1 LTPTPEVIRAIFDW
15 YAANGGP
22 TLPYR
27 SQPAIPGVSPQ
38 ILGDLVSPN
47 TLEYAVGINR
57 QVGARG
63 AVRADYVFRDYRD
76 FYSQRTDTTTGTVTN
91 PIGQTFDLAVIENTN
106 VAKRLYQ
113 GLTTQGTYRFAG
125 RTDVGATYTLS
136 RAWGNFNGENVASGP
151 IPAEMENYPE
161 FIQERWNYPEGDL
174 QVDQRH
180 RARLWLNVG
189 VPRLNG
195 LTVSVL
201 QTLET
206 GVPFGPNNINN
217 ANPNGVDARPYV
229 TNPGYL
235 TPPDGATTEY
245 FYPVDCSN
253 VPASVTAAG
262 FDCTDGA
269 QRDALRTVGQKRTDV
284 AINYVFRMATG
295 GRSLE
300 FFTRA
305 DVLNLF
311 DQSQMCGCG
320 GTVFGNQNAHGG
332 GVTQTRI
339 DQTVRTNVSHPAVYA
354 PFNPFTQTP
363 VQGVH
368 WNYGPNFGN
377 ALNRF
382 AYTTPRMFRINFG
395 VRF

>member
-1 LTPTPEVIRAIFDW
+1 MTANLGLRWDKNHGRDQAGNLVAKDSAFSPRLGVVIDPFGESEVVDHRRASRSTSRRSTRRRRLHVQRRQSPRRSASRTAGRDFNADPAAAALTPTPEAIRAIFDW
-15 YAANGGP
+15 YTANGGP

-47 TLEYAVGINR
+47 ILEYAVGINR

-76 FYSQRTDTTTGTVTN
+76 FYSQRTDTTTGSVTN

-180 RARLWLNVG
+180 RARLWVNSACRG
-189 VPRLNG
+189 
-195 LTVSVL
+195 
-201 QTLET
+201 
-206 GVPFGPNNINN
+206 
-217 ANPNGVDARPYV
+217 
-229 TNPGYL
+229 
-235 TPPDGATTEY
+235 
-245 FYPVDCSN
+245 
-253 VPASVTAAG
+253 
-262 FDCTDGA
+262 
-269 QRDALRTVGQKRTDV
+269 
-284 AINYVFRMATG
+284 
-295 GRSLE
+295 
-300 FFTRA
+300 
-305 DVLNLF
+305 
-311 DQSQMCGCG
+311 
-320 GTVFGNQNAHGG
+320 
-332 GVTQTRI
+332 
-339 DQTVRTNVSHPAVYA
+339 
-354 PFNPFTQTP
+354 
-363 VQGVH
+363 
-368 WNYGPNFGN
+368 
-377 ALNRF
+377 
-382 AYTTPRMFRINFG
+382 
-395 VRF
+395 